1 MTKAITNTTI
11 NDSSKIPKEPAVF
24 VAIVFIFVAAVAVA
38 AAVIVGVEED
48 AVSFCWD
55 TGVGATGVGGATCSN
70 AYS

>member
-11 NDSSKIPKEPAVF
+11 NDSSKIPKEPAVV
-24 VAIVFIFVAAVAVA
+24 VAIVFIFVAAVA

>member
-1 MTKAITNTTI
+1 VTKAITNTTI
-11 NDSSKIPKEPAVF
+11 NDSSKIPKEPAVV

-38 AAVIVGVEED
+38 VIVGVEEN